1 MRAGTALI
9 ARPLLTH
16 GERKNKEIGNEIQPN
31 AIETSRSIFA
41 AVLLF
46 LCGQFARAAE
56 NNSTIEGVVQDA
68 SGKPVAGA
76 FVKLKNND
84 RHLEFMVI
92 SQAQGHY
99 TVSNLPAGKYVIQ
112 GVGGGYQSNVSAPVD
127 VAEGKTAKQD
137 LSLTAKQGAML
148 PRAWP
153 MKTPE
158 ALMVTVSKELPEGD
172 GKKLIAARCTTCH
185 DTERFI
191 GFHMPREDG
200 QFTIRRMRARMR
212 TAKIRDLTP
221 DEAKLAH
228 RLSLLEL
235 RARRAR
241 WTSTIACPALCSK
254 ARRCTTAPSNT
265 TSWTPWSARNRM
277 TSPSIPTAT
286 DG

>member
-1 MRAGTALI
+1 MTSIVTRSK
-9 ARPLLTH
+9 LTVL
-16 GERKNKEIGNEIQPN
+16 
-31 AIETSRSIFA
+31 FA

-56 NNSTIEGVVQDA
+56 NNSTVEGVVQDV

-99 TVSNLPAGKYVIQ
+99 TVSNLPAGQYVIQ

-137 LSLTAKQGAML
+137 LSLSAKQGAAL

-158 ALMVTVSKELPEGD
+158 ALMVTVSKDLPDGD
-172 GKKLIAARCTTCH
+172 GKKLVAARCTTCH
-185 DTERFI
+185 NTERFI
-191 GFHMPREDG
+191 GFHMPREDWA
-200 QFTIRRMRARMR
+200 FTIRRMRARMR
-212 TAKIRDLTP
+212 TAKIRDLSP
-221 DEAKLAH
+221 DEAKLAIDY
-228 RLSLLEL
+228 LS
-235 RARRAR
+235 
-241 WTSTIACPALCSK
+241 SNF
-254 ARRCTTAPSNT
+254 APSSPGGPQRPPAPDLSRRQGAALQGRPIRHRRHHARLG
-265 TSWTPWSARNRM
+265 TS
-277 TSPSIPTAT
+277 
-286 DG
+286 